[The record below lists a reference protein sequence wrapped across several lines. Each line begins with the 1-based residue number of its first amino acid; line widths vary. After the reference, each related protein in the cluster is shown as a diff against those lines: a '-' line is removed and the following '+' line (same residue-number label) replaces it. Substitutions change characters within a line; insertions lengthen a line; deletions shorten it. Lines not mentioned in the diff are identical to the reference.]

1 MELVGEANQSLI
13 CYRQSPYTALSGD
26 QVQELDSQHTY
37 GKNTTCLRNKIKSL
51 IE

>member
-1 MELVGEANQSLI
+1 MELVGEANQFLI

-37 GKNTTCLRNKIKSL
+37 GKNKYYLSKK
-51 IE
+51 